1 MSGFAPV
8 AVFAYRR
15 PTHVR
20 AVLDA
25 LAANTEAAS
34 TPLVLF
40 SDAPRRADA
49 AADVA
54 AVRTALH
61 AESATGR
68 FASVVVVERDT
79 NLGLA
84 RSIVAG
90 VTDVVQ
96 RHGRVIVLED
106 DLVPGPYFL
115 EYMNRALAVY
125 ADAPQVASIH
135 AYRYPGAEA
144 LPDTFFLRGADCW
157 GWATWAR
164 AWAEYEPDG
173 AALLAQLRE
182 RRLTGTFD
190 FGGAYPYT
198 RMLEAQI
205 AGDNDS
211 WAVRWYASAFLR
223 GRLTLYPGSA
233 QVHNLGADGSGSH
246 VDATDRFAHAQ
257 WGRRLSVERL
267 PCVEDPAVRAVVR
280 RQLAALKPSWLR
292 SALSPLRRRLSRGAA

>member
-1 MSGFAPV
+1 MSAPV

-15 PTHVR
+15 PVHLQ

-25 LAANTEAAS
+25 LAANPESAT
-34 TPLVLF
+34 TPIVLF
-40 SDAPRRADA
+40 SDAPRRP
-49 AADVA
+49 DVA
-54 AVRTALH
+54 PDVDAVRRVLDT
-61 AESATGR
+61 ESARGR
-68 FASVVVVERDT
+68 FASVDIVVRDE

-84 RSIVAG
+84 RSIVSG
-90 VTDVVQ
+90 VTDLVR

-106 DLVPGPYFL
+106 DLAPGPCFL
-115 EYMNRALAVY
+115 DYMNRALDLY
-125 ADAPQVASIH
+125 ADAPEVASIH
-135 AYRYPGAEA
+135 AYRYPGTEP

-173 AALLAQLRE
+173 AALLAQLRA
-182 RRLTGTFD
+182 RGLTHAFD
-190 FGGAYPYT
+190 FDGAYPYT

-246 VDATDRFAHAQ
+246 VGATDRFAHAR
-257 WGRRLSVERL
+257 WGRRLDVQRL
-267 PCVEDPAVRAVVR
+267 PCVEDPKVRAVFQQ
-280 RQLAALKPSWLR
+280 QLAALKPSWSR
-292 SALSPLRRRLSRGAA
+292 RALSRLRHLAQGAS